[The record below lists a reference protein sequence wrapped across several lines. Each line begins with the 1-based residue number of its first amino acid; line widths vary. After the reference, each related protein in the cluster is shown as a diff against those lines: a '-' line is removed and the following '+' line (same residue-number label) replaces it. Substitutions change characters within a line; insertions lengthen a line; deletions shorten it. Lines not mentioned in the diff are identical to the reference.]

1 MHINTKLG
9 NMRKVV
15 EWTVYPAK
23 KDGRITIQ
31 SSKRIAMFANDGSNK
46 GYLSKNVSSG
56 AYFLHLSPLCG
67 ATVVDI
73 PQDVIDAA
81 LAVQPQKGDHIAHGV
96 FVA

>member
-1 MHINTKLG
+1 MQINTKLG
-9 NMRKVV
+9 KMRKAVD
-15 EWTVYPAK
+15 WTVYPSK
-23 KDGRITIQ
+23 KDGRIVIQ
-31 SSKRIAMFANDGSNK
+31 SSKRIAMFQDDGSNK

-67 ATVVDI
+67 ATVVEI

-96 FVA
+96 YVA